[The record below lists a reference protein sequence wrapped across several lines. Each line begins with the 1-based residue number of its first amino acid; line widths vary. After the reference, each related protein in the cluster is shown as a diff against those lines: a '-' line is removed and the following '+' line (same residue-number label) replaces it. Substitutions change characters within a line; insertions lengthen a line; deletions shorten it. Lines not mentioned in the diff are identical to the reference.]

1 MVDVVSFLAYPN
13 PIIDLVFGSGKI
25 VFARLFIASILTFFI
40 YKFTARLFKSPTIS
54 FIVGLVVSIL
64 GLRMIDESLLLSLMT
79 GYYAF
84 IIMGVFV
91 LLTIFIRTAWWI
103 RKTLL
108 LVMAAVFAVLW
119 YFYDK
124 NTVYLLGAIIC
135 FIFLVF
141 DGVLHSFL
149 AKLRK
154 GENEARELDIQIKL
168 EQSKLG
174 ELVEA
179 GGTEKEIEEQKKKIL
194 ELNKERNKYL

>member
-13 PIIDLVFGSGKI
+13 PVIDLVFGSGKI

-40 YKFTARLFKSPTIS
+40 YKFTVRFFKSPTIS

-91 LLTIFIRTAWWI
+91 LLTIFIKTAWWI

-108 LVMAAVFAVLW
+108 LVMAAVLAVLW
-119 YFYDK
+119 YSYDK
-124 NTVYLLGAIIC
+124 STVYLLGAIIC

-141 DGVLHSFL
+141 DGVLHGFL

-154 GENEARELDIQIKL
+154 GENEARELDVQIKL

-174 ELVEA
+174 ELVAA
-179 GGTEKEIEEQKKKIL
+179 GGKEKEIEEQKKKIL
-194 ELNKERNKYL
+194 GLNKERNKYL